1 MAAIDQ
7 QFNLETRFGSI
18 LRAEKA
24 LSGLAASTDRQMSA
38 AERLGDSSKR
48 MSAQMA
54 AAYERWLGSAGS
66 LEAAMESVGL
76 AADQAAKRQEK
87 LFGVAAAMARQT
99 AAEETKAA
107 EEKMEAQ
114 FRAYDAAVKAA
125 EGEERAAQQAEK
137 ETARLIKRLGNME
150 QVTVKVESRAV
161 RALKAFMNFGKA
173 SNPVDKLSS
182 RLTRTVV
189 TLFSVQRM
197 LRYITEAMERAPDKI
212 GASFASLGSSV
223 QDRFASVMVSTM
235 SGMQSGVD
243 KLNAAMNSKAG
254 QTLFRGLERAA
265 QLAGNAIG
273 KLLEGGAT
281 LIEFL
286 GNHAQEAFTVAAV
299 AVGFFA
305 AQMLVG
311 AAASAAASW
320 PLLLIVGLAALL
332 VVGLEKLGITS
343 DKIFYGI
350 GATAGWLYA
359 LCYNL
364 VADFYNAIATFAE
377 FFANVFNDPVAA
389 VAHLFFDTFD
399 VILSMVETVAA
410 AIDKLPGFHLSSA
423 VSGFRSNLQSWVDR
437 TFGENQ
443 IKISRMEK
451 ISYTDT
457 ASAWGNKA
465 SDIAASFSLD
475 SLGKLT
481 APEIKAIKSDTS
493 AIRKAVSLSKED
505 LKSLVDIAERRFVN
519 QVNLTTLRPVITIN
533 GANTGKTPQDRLALA
548 NAIKEV
554 LLEEVSSGSTVS
566 TTMP

>member
-7 QFNLETRFGSI
+7 QFNLEARFGSI

-197 LRYITEAMERAPDKI
+197 LRYITESMVRAP
-212 GASFASLGSSV
+212 V
-223 QDRFASVMVSTM
+223 
-235 SGMQSGVD
+235 
-243 KLNAAMNSKAG
+243 
-254 QTLFRGLERAA
+254 
-265 QLAGNAIG
+265 
-273 KLLEGGAT
+273 
-281 LIEFL
+281 
-286 GNHAQEAFTVAAV
+286 
-299 AVGFFA
+299 
-305 AQMLVG
+305 
-311 AAASAAASW
+311 
-320 PLLLIVGLAALL
+320 
-332 VVGLEKLGITS
+332 
-343 DKIFYGI
+343 GI
-350 GATAGWLYA
+350 GHSFTAL
-359 LCYNL
+359 
-364 VADFYNAIATFAE
+364 
-377 FFANVFNDPVAA
+377 
-389 VAHLFFDTFD
+389 
-399 VILSMVETVAA
+399 
-410 AIDKLPGFHLSSA
+410 
-423 VSGFRSNLQSWVDR
+423 
-437 TFGENQ
+437 
-443 IKISRMEK
+443 
-451 ISYTDT
+451 
-457 ASAWGNKA
+457 
-465 SDIAASFSLD
+465 
-475 SLGKLT
+475 
-481 APEIKAIKSDTS
+481 
-493 AIRKAVSLSKED
+493 
-505 LKSLVDIAERRFVN
+505 
-519 QVNLTTLRPVITIN
+519 
-533 GANTGKTPQDRLALA
+533 
-548 NAIKEV
+548 
-554 LLEEVSSGSTVS
+554 
-566 TTMP
+566 